1 MIAIHQ
7 IDFALDWI
15 HIEAGKALFRQGD
28 KPDSI
33 FIVLNGR
40 LRSVMEVSELST
52 VHEFFYID
60 AMWNVEFRSRLPN
73 EREG

>member
-1 MIAIHQ
+1 MVRLIVSQILVERRPCYIENDHSLK

-40 LRSVMEVSELST
+40 LRSVMQVSSHST
-52 VHEFFYID
+52 LE
-60 AMWNVEFRSRLPN
+60 
-73 EREG
+73 

>member
-1 MIAIHQ
+1 MRVGPLFLQ

-40 LRSVMEVSELST
+40 LRSVMEVT
-52 VHEFFYID
+52 K
-60 AMWNVEFRSRLPN
+60 RSLRT
-73 EREG
+73 